1 MRSLHGAP
9 PTMLGD
15 DRGGHIDWFGS
26 DGTTIAWG
34 ERGGLDLYTG
44 TYDGALHGTFVRT
57 LTTGGGGIVGGGY
70 LVRIEADAAPGSYA
84 VAVYR
89 LSDGLRA
96 RVDLEGSRGYPILLV
111 ASDEIVFGSPSGSD
125 VLADLHRI
133 DPRTLTFS

>member
-26 DGTTIAWG
+26 DGTTIAW
-34 ERGGLDLYTG
+34 
-44 TYDGALHGTFVRT
+44 
-57 LTTGGGGIVGGGY
+57 
-70 LVRIEADAAPGSYA
+70 
-84 VAVYR
+84 
-89 LSDGLRA
+89 
-96 RVDLEGSRGYPILLV
+96 GSRGYPILLV